1 MPEPLRRLLVM
12 TRYRTHATDVPL
24 QELAALS
31 HALHVELMLPPDE
44 AQRHPEVLQ
53 LGYSVLEEDKLE
65 QADACLVFGGDGTML
80 RALGRLLGTR
90 VPAVGANFGNV
101 GFLADLPHERWQ
113 AGLAQVVAGDYT
125 IVDLLTV
132 QAGFNSSSACAINDI
147 VLARRATRGVLH
159 LEYAVSGTS
168 IGVMRC
174 DGMIIASPAGST
186 AYNLSCSGPVVVWD
200 ASVLVLNFVAPHSLG
215 FRPLVVGG
223 HDVVS
228 VRNVSPGD
236 PADVLVDGRVQGSL
250 GAGEEL
256 IVQASPL
263 HARLLVREPAVF
275 FRNVEEKLFGNI
287 PDAC

>member
-1 MPEPLRRLLVM
+1 MPDPLRSLLVM
-12 TRYRTHATDVPL
+12 TRFRTHTTDVPL
-24 QELAALS
+24 RELAALS
-31 HALHVELMLPPDE
+31 HALHVRLFLPVDE
-44 AQRHPEVLQ
+44 AERHPDLRD
-53 LGYSVLEEDKLE
+53 LGYGVLGDDELE

-80 RALGRLLGTR
+80 RALGRLLGTS

-101 GFLADLPHERWQ
+101 GFLADLPHDRWQ
-113 AGLAQVVAGDYT
+113 AGLAEVVRGDYT
-125 IVDLLTV
+125 VVDLLTV
-132 QAGFNSSSACAINDI
+132 QTSFNSTTACAINDI

-159 LEYAVSGTS
+159 LDYAVSETP
-168 IGVMRC
+168 IGIMRC

-200 ASVLVLNFVAPHSLG
+200 ADVLVLNFVAPHSLG

-223 HDVVS
+223 HDVVR

-236 PADVLVDGRVQGSL
+236 VADILVDGRVQGSL
-250 GAGEEL
+250 AEGEEL
-256 IVQASPL
+256 TVAASPL
-263 HARLLVREPAVF
+263 RARLLVREPAVF